1 MQYHQEIIRY
11 GDNPHNNA
19 HKRVGYLSPM
29 KICEDEHM
37 FRIGPSHDA
46 FKGKTPAVVETIM
59 KEMKK
64 NFEVKYAS
72 YPRTLH
78 ASLAR

>member
-1 MQYHQEIIRY
+1 
-11 GDNPHNNA
+11 
-19 HKRVGYLSPM
+19 M
-29 KICEDEHM
+29 KICEDGHT

-72 YPRTLH
+72 YLGHSMLH
-78 ASLAR
+78 WHDRSWICAPYNFK